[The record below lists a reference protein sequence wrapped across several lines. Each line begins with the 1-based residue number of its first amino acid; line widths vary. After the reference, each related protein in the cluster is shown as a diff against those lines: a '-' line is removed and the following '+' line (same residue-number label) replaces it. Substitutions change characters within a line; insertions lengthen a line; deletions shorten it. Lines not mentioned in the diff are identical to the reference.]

1 MEYRQGTN
9 TSVVEPK
16 WRDEGGIIHC
26 SVLSRGTTGEKWIEH
41 FEHRGGFVCSE
52 TKKILLS
59 PRFIPTLGV
68 KTDLAIFK
76 STLLPS
82 NERYTISAHE
92 IGLAK
97 GLAIPE
103 IEVTILLRE
112 KFSNKELEEMGLWWI
127 AVMHAPVRSFEDSLI
142 SLCVDRYGDKEW
154 ICAHGAKDYDSW
166 NSDGGFAYKIP
177 S

>member
-1 MEYRQGTN
+1 MEDRYGTN
-9 TSVVEPK
+9 ASITEPK
-16 WRDEGGIIHC
+16 WREEGGIIRC
-26 SVLSRGTTGEKWIEH
+26 SVLSKGMKGERWIEH
-41 FEHRGGFVCSE
+41 FENRGVFICNE

-59 PRFIPTLGV
+59 PRFVPTFGV
-68 KTDLAIFK
+68 RTELAIIR
-76 STLLPS
+76 SALLPS
-82 NERYTISAHE
+82 DERYTISAHE
-92 IGLAK
+92 RGLLK

-103 IEVTILLRE
+103 IEETFLLRG

-127 AVMHAPVRSFEDSLI
+127 AVMHTPVRSENKLF

-166 NSDGGFAYKIP
+166 NSEGGFAYKIP